1 MRLSKIGDLAPVLAE
16 KLERDGISWRDAPY
30 IHEDVR
36 RMLEDVPYIHEDVRR
51 MLEDVPYIHEDVRKM
66 LESEQFKNGEG
77 CAANWWLRS
86 AASPFGS
93 LRSTETQ
100 NTIAQLQAQITA
112 RQKENMK
119 MRLTAEMVN
128 AAVFTP
134 RELQTTRLWTMVP
147 DDAENVFYAD
157 NVPVAW
163 EGGKVE

>member
-36 RMLEDVPYIHEDVRR
+36 QMI
-51 MLEDVPYIHEDVRKM
+51 
-66 LESEQFKNGEG
+66 ESEQFKNDEG
-77 CAANWWLRS
+77 YAANWWLRS
-86 AASPFGS
+86 ATSPFSS

-112 RQKENMK
+112 RQKEDMQ

-134 RELQTTRLWTMVP
+134 RELQTTRLWPMVP
-147 DDAENVFYAD
+147 DDAENVLYAD
-157 NVPVAW
+157 NVPMAW

>member
-1 MRLSKIGDLAPVLAE
+1 MQLSKIGDLAPVLAE

-36 RMLEDVPYIHEDVRR
+36 RMI
-51 MLEDVPYIHEDVRKM
+51 
-66 LESEQFKNGEG
+66 ESEQFKNSEG
-77 CAANWWLRS
+77 SAANWWLRS
-86 AASPFGS
+86 ATSPFSS
-93 LRSTETQ
+93 LRGTETQ

-112 RQKENMK
+112 RQKEDMQ

-134 RELQTTRLWTMVP
+134 RELQTTRLWPMVP
-147 DDAENVFYAD
+147 DDAENVLYAD
-157 NVPVAW
+157 NVPMAW

>member
-36 RMLEDVPYIHEDVRR
+36 RMI
-51 MLEDVPYIHEDVRKM
+51 
-66 LESEQFKNGEG
+66 ESEQFKNSEG
-77 CAANWWLRS
+77 SAANWWLRS
-86 AASPFGS
+86 ATSPFSS
-93 LRSTETQ
+93 LRGTETQ

-112 RQKENMK
+112 RQKEDMQ

-134 RELQTTRLWTMVP
+134 RELETTRLWPMVP
-147 DDAENVFYAD
+147 DDAENVLYAD
-157 NVPVAW
+157 NVPMAW

>member
-36 RMLEDVPYIHEDVRR
+36 RMI
-51 MLEDVPYIHEDVRKM
+51 
-66 LESEQFKNGEG
+66 ESEQFKNGEG
-77 CAANWWLRS
+77 SAANWWLRS
-86 AASPFGS
+86 ATSPFSS
-93 LRSTETQ
+93 LRGTETQ

-112 RQKENMK
+112 RQKEDMQ

-134 RELQTTRLWTMVP
+134 RELQTTRLWPMVP
-147 DDAENVFYAD
+147 DDAENVLYAD
-157 NVPVAW
+157 NVPMAW

>member
-36 RMLEDVPYIHEDVRR
+36 RMI
-51 MLEDVPYIHEDVRKM
+51 
-66 LESEQFKNGEG
+66 ESEQFKIGEG
-77 CAANWWLRS
+77 CAANGWLRS
-86 AASPFGS
+86 EPYPFGS
-93 LRSTETQ
+93 LRSSQTQ

-112 RQKENMK
+112 RQKEDMQ

-134 RELQTTRLWTMVP
+134 REAQKACNVDPAPWT
-147 DDAENVFYAD
+147 
-157 NVPVAW
+157 W
-163 EGGKVE
+163 CGIGGGLR

>member
-36 RMLEDVPYIHEDVRR
+36 RMI
-51 MLEDVPYIHEDVRKM
+51 
-66 LESEQFKNGEG
+66 ESEQLKNSEG
-77 CAANWWLRS
+77 SAANWWLRS
-86 AASPFGS
+86 ATSPFSS
-93 LRSTETQ
+93 LRGTETQ

-112 RQKENMK
+112 RQKEDMQ

-134 RELQTTRLWTMVP
+134 RELQTTRLWPMVP
-147 DDAENVFYAD
+147 DDAENVLYAD
-157 NVPVAW
+157 NVPMAW

>member
-16 KLERDGISWRDAPY
+16 KLERDRISWRDAPY

-36 RMLEDVPYIHEDVRR
+36 RMI
-51 MLEDVPYIHEDVRKM
+51 
-66 LESEQFKNGEG
+66 ESEQFKIGDIPV
-77 CAANWWLRS
+77 S
-86 AASPFGS
+86 S

-112 RQKENMK
+112 RQKEDMQ

-134 RELQTTRLWTMVP
+134 REARKARNVDPAPWTWCGIGGGLQ
-147 DDAENVFYAD
+147 
-157 NVPVAW
+157 
-163 EGGKVE
+163 

>member
-1 MRLSKIGDLAPVLAE
+1 MLLSKIGDLAPVLAE

-36 RMLEDVPYIHEDVRR
+36 RMI
-51 MLEDVPYIHEDVRKM
+51 
-66 LESEQFKNGEG
+66 ESEQFKNGEG

-86 AASPFGS
+86 ATSPFSS

-112 RQKENMK
+112 RQKEDMQ

-128 AAVFTP
+128 AAVFIP

-147 DDAENVFYAD
+147 DDAENVLYAD

>member
-1 MRLSKIGDLAPVLAE
+1 MRLSEIEDLAPVLAE

-36 RMLEDVPYIHEDVRR
+36 RMI
-51 MLEDVPYIHEDVRKM
+51 
-66 LESEQFKNGEG
+66 ESEQFKNGEG
-77 CAANWWLRS
+77 SAANWWLRS
-86 AASPFGS
+86 ATSPFSS
-93 LRSTETQ
+93 LRGTETQ

-112 RQKENMK
+112 RQKEDMQ

-134 RELQTTRLWTMVP
+134 RELQTTMLWPMVP
-147 DDAENVFYAD
+147 DDTENVLYAD
-157 NVPVAW
+157 NVPMAW

>member
-1 MRLSKIGDLAPVLAE
+1 MQLSKIGDLAPVLAE

-36 RMLEDVPYIHEDVRR
+36 RMI
-51 MLEDVPYIHEDVRKM
+51 
-66 LESEQFKNGEG
+66 ESEQFKLGEG

-86 AASPFGS
+86 ATSPFSS
-93 LRSTETQ
+93 LPSTETQ

-112 RQKENMK
+112 RQKEDMQ

-134 RELQTTRLWTMVP
+134 REAQKACNVDPAREELPALP
-147 DDAENVFYAD
+147 LDAR
-157 NVPVAW
+157 
-163 EGGKVE
+163 

>member
-36 RMLEDVPYIHEDVRR
+36 RMI
-51 MLEDVPYIHEDVRKM
+51 
-66 LESEQFKNGEG
+66 ESEQFKNSEG
-77 CAANWWLRS
+77 SAANWWLRS
-86 AASPFGS
+86 ATSPFSS
-93 LRSTETQ
+93 LRGTETQ

-112 RQKENMK
+112 RQKEDMQ

-134 RELQTTRLWTMVP
+134 RELQTTRLWPMVP
-147 DDAENVFYAD
+147 DDAENVLYAD
-157 NVPVAW
+157 NVPMAW
-163 EGGKVE
+163 EGGKIE

>member
-1 MRLSKIGDLAPVLAE
+1 MQLSKIGDLAPVLAE

-36 RMLEDVPYIHEDVRR
+36 RMI
-51 MLEDVPYIHEDVRKM
+51 
-66 LESEQFKNGEG
+66 ESEQFKNGEG

-86 AASPFGS
+86 ATSPFSS

-112 RQKENMK
+112 RQKEDMQ

-134 RELQTTRLWTMVP
+134 REAQTTRLWTMVP
-147 DDAENVFYAD
+147 DDADTVLYAD